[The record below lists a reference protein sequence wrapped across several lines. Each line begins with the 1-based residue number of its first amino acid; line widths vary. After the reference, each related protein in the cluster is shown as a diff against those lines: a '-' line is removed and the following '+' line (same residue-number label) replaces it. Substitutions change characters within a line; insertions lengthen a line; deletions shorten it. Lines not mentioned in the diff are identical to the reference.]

1 MARTLGVRTPR
12 HLWIVGVLALVWNAF
27 GCTDFSMTVT
37 RNPEWMAPLS
47 PEMIDW
53 LDNAPSWTIVTWALG
68 VWGGLA
74 GALLLLLR
82 SRWAV
87 AAFTISLLGLAVN
100 QIYPFVSD
108 VPAMLTSP
116 ASIGITLVI
125 WVVALFLLWYAVR
138 LRGAR
143 VLR

>member
-1 MARTLGVRTPR
+1 M
-12 HLWIVGVLALVWNAF
+12 WNAF

-37 RNPEWMAPLS
+37 RNPEWLAPLS

-53 LDNAPSWTIVTWALG
+53 LDAAPSWTIVTWALG

-74 GALLLLLR
+74 GSLLLLLR

-87 AAFTISLLGLAVN
+87 AAFTVSLLGLAVN

-125 WVVALFLLWYAVR
+125 WAVALFLLWYAMR
-138 LRGAR
+138 LRSAG

>member
-1 MARTLGVRTPR
+1 MAGTLGVRTPR

-37 RNPEWMAPLS
+37 RNPEWLAPLS

-53 LDNAPSWTIVTWALG
+53 LDAAPSWTIVTWALG

-74 GALLLLLR
+74 GSLLLLLR

-100 QIYPFVSD
+100 QIYPFVSET
-108 VPAMLTSP
+108 PAMLTSP

-125 WVVALFLLWYAVR
+125 WTVALFLLWYAVR
-138 LRGAR
+138 LRNAG

>member
-1 MARTLGVRTPR
+1 MAGTLGVRTPR

-37 RNPEWMAPLS
+37 RNPEWLAPLS

-53 LDNAPSWTIVTWALG
+53 LDAAPSWTIVTWALG

-74 GALLLLLR
+74 GSLLLLLR

-100 QIYPFVSD
+100 QIYPFVSE

-125 WVVALFLLWYAVR
+125 WAVALFLLWYAVR
-138 LRGAR
+138 LRNAG

>member
-1 MARTLGVRTPR
+1 MIGTLRVRAPR

-53 LDNAPSWTIVTWALG
+53 LDAAPSWTVATWALG

-74 GALLLLLR
+74 GSLLLLLR

-100 QIYPFVSD
+100 QIYPFVSRT
-108 VPAMLTSP
+108 PAMLTSP
-116 ASIGITLVI
+116 ASIGITLAI
-125 WVVALFLLWYAVR
+125 WAIAVFLLWYAIR
-138 LRGAR
+138 LRRIG

>member
-1 MARTLGVRTPR
+1 MVGTLGVRTPR

-37 RNPEWMAPLS
+37 RNPEWLAPLS

-53 LDNAPSWTIVTWALG
+53 LDAAPSWTIVTWALG

-74 GALLLLLR
+74 GSLLLLLR

-100 QIYPFVSD
+100 QIYPFVSE

-125 WVVALFLLWYAVR
+125 WGVALFLLWYAVR
-138 LRGAR
+138 LRNAG

>member
-1 MARTLGVRTPR
+1 MAGTLGARTPR
-12 HLWIVGVLALVWNAF
+12 HIWIVGVLALVWNAF

-37 RNPEWMAPLS
+37 RNPEWLAPLS

-53 LDNAPSWTIVTWALG
+53 LDAAPSWTIVTWALG

-74 GALLLLLR
+74 GSLPLLLR

-87 AAFTISLLGLAVN
+87 AALPISRVGLGVS

-125 WVVALFLLWYAVR
+125 WAVALFLLWYAMR
-138 LRGAR
+138 LCSAG

>member
-1 MARTLGVRTPR
+1 MIGTLGIRTPR
-12 HLWIVGVLALVWNAF
+12 HLWAVGVLALVWNAF
-27 GCTDFSMTVT
+27 GCTDFTMTVT
-37 RNPEWMAPLS
+37 RNPEWLAPLS

-53 LDNAPSWTIVTWALG
+53 LDAAPSWTVVTWALG

-87 AAFTISLLGLAVN
+87 AAFTASLLGLAVN
-100 QIYPFVSD
+100 QIYPFISE
-108 VPAMLTSP
+108 VPGMLTSP
-116 ASIGITLVI
+116 ASIAITLVI
-125 WVVALFLLWYAVR
+125 WIVAVFLLWYAVR
-138 LRGAR
+138 MRNRG

>member
-1 MARTLGVRTPR
+1 
-12 HLWIVGVLALVWNAF
+12 VLALVWNAF

-37 RNPEWMAPLS
+37 RNPEWLAPLS

-53 LDNAPSWTIVTWALG
+53 LDAAPSWTIVTWALG

-74 GALLLLLR
+74 GSLLLLLR

-100 QIYPFVSD
+100 QIYPFVSE

-116 ASIGITLVI
+116 ASIGMTLVI
-125 WVVALFLLWYAVR
+125 WAVALFLLWYAVR
-138 LRGAR
+138 LRNAG

>member
-1 MARTLGVRTPR
+1 MAGTLGVRTPR

-37 RNPEWMAPLS
+37 RNPEWLAPLS

-53 LDNAPSWTIVTWALG
+53 LDAAPSWTIVTWALG

-74 GALLLLLR
+74 GSLLLLLR

-100 QIYPFVSD
+100 QIYPFVSET
-108 VPAMLTSP
+108 PAMLTSP

-125 WVVALFLLWYAVR
+125 WAVALFLLWYAVR
-138 LRGAR
+138 LRNSG

>member
-37 RNPEWMAPLS
+37 RNPAWMAPLS

-125 WVVALFLLWYAVR
+125 WVLALFLLWYALR
-138 LRGAR
+138 LRGDR

>member
-1 MARTLGVRTPR
+1 LGVRTPR

-37 RNPEWMAPLS
+37 HNPAWMAPLS

-116 ASIGITLVI
+116 KSIGITLVI
-125 WVVALFLLWYAVR
+125 WVLALFLLWYALR
-138 LRGAR
+138 LRGDR